1 MSKDERPE
9 ALAQFA
15 ETARVGEREG
25 VKGLKATRATEPI
38 PTDPKAKQDAATRV
52 LAEGATGEDLNAEEA
67 VDALPDRILDSREK
81 SKELELGGEEID
93 QAPGRMASPASSE
106 GVSDSAGSSEW
117 GEVTQNP
124 EALEALISK
133 GFSREAALD
142 LVAEIGL
149 PSSGEQIAEWSER
162 VTGGLPTKKR
172 RKQIL
177 AEHHEKGLPPLEPP
191 PLEGE

>member
-25 VKGLKATRATEPI
+25 VKGLTATRATEPI

-67 VDALPDRILDSREK
+67 VDALPDRILLSQEK
-81 SKELELGGEEID
+81 SKELESGGEEID

-106 GVSDSAGSSEW
+106 AVSDSAGSSEW
-117 GEVTQNP
+117 GEAIQNP
-124 EALEALISK
+124 EALQALISK

-142 LVAEIGL
+142 LVAEMGT
-149 PSSGEQIAEWSER
+149 PSMGESLVEWSER
-162 VTGGLPTKKR
+162 ITGGLPTKQR

-177 AEHHEKGLPPLEPP
+177 AEHHEKGLPPPEPP
-191 PLEGE
+191 PLEAE